1 MKTIPI
7 SEVLTEFGSKTKPQ
21 ELVKDFANR
30 TNTPASSR
38 EEQRVSLPSAQP
50 IDAIQSVTE
59 ESYER
64 GLEEGRAAGLAEL
77 EAKLEEQQRFYEQ
90 RQELERCT
98 WASREA
104 EVLTQK
110 LQEGLREIEN
120 AVSNTVARV
129 FEPFLIE
136 CMREQAITML
146 AETLEAL
153 LTKGEGTNLEICGPE
168 DLLQL
173 LREKLVIQG
182 GRCSEVLLSSS
193 RLPHRLL
200 DSFKQL
206 SMQLEWS
213 PFRKSPLA
221 C

>member
-7 SEVLTEFGSKTKPQ
+7 SDVLTEFGSKTKPQ
-21 ELVKDFANR
+21 EPVKDFVKRASKQ
-30 TNTPASSR
+30 ASSA
-38 EEQRVSLPSAQP
+38 EEQRVSLPPVQP
-50 IDAIQSVTE
+50 IDTIQSVAD

-64 GLEEGRAAGLAEL
+64 GLQEGKAAGLAEL
-77 EAKLEEQQRFYEQ
+77 EAKLEEQQRFFEH

-98 WASREA
+98 WANREA

-120 AVSNTVARV
+120 AVSNTVAHV
-129 FEPFLIE
+129 LEPFLIE
-136 CMREQAITML
+136 CMREQAVTTL
-146 AETLEAL
+146 VETLEAL

-182 GRCSEVLLSSS
+182 IKAAFTPANTPDLRVKVGQTVIETQLAAWISKFEEVVN
-193 RLPHRLL
+193 
-200 DSFKQL
+200 
-206 SMQLEWS
+206 E
-213 PFRKSPLA
+213 
-221 C
+221 

>member
-1 MKTIPI
+1 MQILDLKP
-7 SEVLTEFGSKTKPQ
+7 EPYALRLTLLFYLL
-21 ELVKDFANR
+21 LVRLCSDDLN
-30 TNTPASSR
+30 
-38 EEQRVSLPSAQP
+38 
-50 IDAIQSVTE
+50 
-59 ESYER
+59 
-64 GLEEGRAAGLAEL
+64 
-77 EAKLEEQQRFYEQ
+77 
-90 RQELERCT
+90 
-98 WASREA
+98 
-104 EVLTQK
+104 LTQK

-182 GRCSEVLLSSS
+182 IKAALTPANTPDLRVKVGQTVIETQLAAWISKFEEVVN
-193 RLPHRLL
+193 
-200 DSFKQL
+200 
-206 SMQLEWS
+206 E
-213 PFRKSPLA
+213 
-221 C
+221 